1 MKGKRKEIGQREKKR
16 ERWCVHP
23 RAGGGGE
30 GDARPQGARDRDRL
44 FGKWSGA
51 WGTGEHPRQAMIGRV
66 KRVGKVQHMGW
77 TDDAGRKGKRGR
89 FEDIV
94 LLLPDG

>member
-1 MKGKRKEIGQREKKR
+1 MVCPPTGGREGR
-16 ERWCVHP
+16 GVA
-23 RAGGGGE
+23 RA
-30 GDARPQGARDRDRL
+30 QGARDRDRL

-51 WGTGEHPRQAMIGRV
+51 WGTGGHPRQAMIGRV

-94 LLLPDG
+94 LLLPDGVYGSGENGTGERCE

>member
-1 MKGKRKEIGQREKKR
+1 
-16 ERWCVHP
+16 
-23 RAGGGGE
+23 
-30 GDARPQGARDRDRL
+30 
-44 FGKWSGA
+44 
-51 WGTGEHPRQAMIGRV
+51 MIGRV

-94 LLLPDG
+94 LLLPDGVYGSGENGTGERCE